1 MNYTVHGAQEMG
13 IDVTVDA
20 ASVLKRAWIP
30 IGRQGALA
38 ATLLVGR
45 AIRIDAK
52 RWPIDP
58 TSSPDM

>member
-1 MNYTVHGAQEMG
+1 MG